1 MASITRLASGM
12 YSIRVFVG
20 YDSNGKP
27 VQKRLSAPTK
37 KELQELIKE
46 TKETYLPVDI
56 LSLRIA
62 YKKYISSRENVLSK
76 ATIRLYKSYVVDSF
90 EYLMDKDINDIS
102 KEDVQKEINRM
113 SLTDSPKTIR
123 NKLGLFNS
131 VIKAYSNHDSFK
143 VNLPMKQKPNLFIPT
158 EEVVKEL
165 ISRAKGTPLELPIL
179 FACYCGMRRGEIFAL
194 TYNDIDFNNNLVKVT
209 KALGV
214 TEQLTYEL
222 KTPKS
227 YAGYRDIDIPV
238 HMMERIKYYR
248 DKNIP
253 LIQISIVQ
261 FSNRFDTL
269 RNNLCKELGIPKF
282 RFHDL
287 RHYYASILVTLGIP
301 DIYAMKL
308 IGHSTTNFLRQ
319 NYQHTMSKQYDM
331 YRKMIQEKLM

>member
-1 MASITRLASGM
+1 MAFITRLASGM
-12 YSIRVFVG
+12 YSTRVFVG

-46 TKETYLPVDI
+46 TKETYLPVDV

-62 YKKYISSRENVLSK
+62 YRKYISSRENVLSK
-76 ATIRLYKSYVVDSF
+76 ATIRLYKSYVADSF

-165 ISRAKGTPLELPIL
+165 ISRAEETPLELPIL

-214 TEQLTYEL
+214 TEQLSYEL